1 MARFRIARLLGAVLT
16 ISVMTG
22 SVALPAMAAEE
33 IRSAAEAAQ
42 ETGEE
47 GTTDT
52 EETTEEQQA
61 EEESAGKPSEEHSAE
76 EREEENA
83 DAGNENAEAVSTQ
96 KPAESAQCIAAQE
109 QVQDQDTQAEADP
122 AENSPETESA
132 ETDEIEPD
140 ETESDE
146 TETEG
151 EETLPVLS
159 AETSVSEESVTDAA
173 KSGKEAPLTD
183 EQGELTAEN
192 GNAANVAKEG
202 VQAYE
207 MDLRSSSDAVTVGQ
221 TATVTATITFTA
233 PSEES
238 FDMTAEAAAG
248 ALSWQIDASGAA
260 AITQASEVQT
270 VKNRTG
276 AQESG
281 GGTAAEEGAAPDE
294 TVSEKMASEEMASE
308 ETVVY
313 SGSVTQTVTVR
324 GVAEGTAG
332 VTAAAGEESR
342 SVQLKVNPVPVQL
355 GQAANLY
362 WRDTT
367 VLTWDKVKNA
377 GQYRVVISVY
387 EGNKSYAGVIMTSAN
402 SCDAEDK
409 IVALI
414 RNYKASFTGAS
425 YSVKASVQ
433 AISKDTVH
441 FKNGAAASAPGMRYL
456 DTTYREA
463 LSRNGWFQ
471 KGGEWYF
478 YEAGVKQTGWFGFSG
493 KKYYF
498 YADGRMAHDCWIGK
512 KYLKSNGEMA
522 RDEWVAGYKYYVDK
536 NGDKADK
543 STFVTKFFYKTAKG
557 WHYKRTNGKPEFKN
571 TWASIFN
578 RMYYFDEGGNI
589 KTGFFTVAGKRY
601 FADYTGTPVTGLGA
615 RRTGWIT
622 VPSGTYWLDDNGVM
636 QRSAWVDKKQY
647 YVDAG
652 GHRCDWI
659 TYNNLRNVNTSNR
672 LGYYIGSSGSAP
684 EQSIAAYDAA
694 YKNGNRIMVVDLRF
708 TKDNVPVCFHDDLV
722 GYARYK
728 NGDEPGSRPS
738 VSKSTLS
745 QLNNYDYG
753 IKWGNQYKG
762 TKVLTLEQMAAWI
775 AKHSDTEL
783 YIEVKVDSMNAEQI
797 KKTAAVLNKYKVMG
811 NSSMIFGVSSAS
823 DTRAQRVHNAAPSLR
838 IGFTTSAVNDVAVA
852 QIKKAK
858 GARNEV
864 FLWCWD
870 KTGLT
875 ASKVKTLRALD
886 VQYECG
892 TFSTLDQILKYY
904 AKGSAYSYNSGVE
917 TDGAAFHQMLRA
929 ATMHEKAKWVK
940 TAKGWQYRLASG
952 NYVRSQWRTISGK
965 RYYFTADA
973 VMKTGWM
980 SKSGKMYY
988 FDSNGVMA
996 IGTKTIGGHVYKFG
1010 TDGVFIK
1017 KIK

>member
-1 MARFRIARLLGAVLT
+1 MARFQIARLLGAVLT

-22 SVALPAMAAEE
+22 SVAFPAMAAEE
-33 IRSAAEAAQ
+33 IRSAADAAQ

-47 GTTDT
+47 GTSDAA
-52 EETTEEQQA
+52 ETTMQEQ
-61 EEESAGKPSEEHSAE
+61 EEEEPAGKLSEDRSAE
-76 EREEENA
+76 EKSEEEDAGAEEENA
-83 DAGNENAEAVSTQ
+83 EGTSSEPS
-96 KPAESAQCIAAQE
+96 AESAANAAAQGQDQV
-109 QVQDQDTQAEADP
+109 QVQDAQTEADP
-122 AENSPETESA
+122 ALIGQEA
-132 ETDEIEPD
+132 ETAEASEEPD
-140 ETESDE
+140 KDSDKE
-146 TETEG
+146 GSDKKETEG
-151 EETLPVLS
+151 EETLPAS
-159 AETSVSEESVTDAA
+159 GAETAVPEESVTDTA
-173 KSGKEAPLTD
+173 KSDKEEPLTAD
-183 EQGELTAEN
+183 SSELTAEN
-192 GNAANVAKEG
+192 TNVAKEG
-202 VQAYE
+202 VQPYK
-207 MDLRSSSDAVTVGQ
+207 MDLRSSSNAIKVGQ
-221 TATVTATITFTA
+221 TATITATITFSA
-233 PSEES
+233 SSEES
-238 FDMTAEAAAG
+238 FDRTAEAAAG
-248 ALSWQIDASGAA
+248 ALSWKIASGAA
-260 AITQASEVQT
+260 VIAQTSEVQT

-276 AQESG
+276 VQESG
-281 GGTAAEEGAAPDE
+281 EGTAAEEGAPA
-294 TVSEKMASEEMASE
+294 E

-332 VTAAAGEESR
+332 VTAAAGAESR

-355 GQAANLY
+355 GKATNLY

-367 VLTWDKVKNA
+367 VLAWDKVKNA
-377 GQYRVVISVY
+377 EQYRVVVSVC
-387 EGNKSYAGVIMTSAN
+387 EGNKSCSGVIMTSAN

-414 RNYKASFTGAS
+414 RANKASFTGAS

-433 AISKDTVH
+433 AINSDTVH
-441 FKNGAAASAPGMRYL
+441 FKNGAAVSAPGMRYL
-456 DTTYREA
+456 HTTYREA

-478 YEAGVKQTGWFGFSG
+478 YEAGVKQTGWFAFCG
-493 KKYYF
+493 KKYYL
-498 YADGRMAHDCWIGK
+498 YADGRMAHDRWIGK

-536 NGDKADK
+536 NGNKVDK
-543 STFVTKFFYKTAKG
+543 STFVTKFFYKTAQG
-557 WHYKRTNGKPEFKN
+557 WHFKRSNGKPEFKN
-571 TWASIFN
+571 TWVSLFN
-578 RMYYFDEGGNI
+578 RMYYFDGSGNI
-589 KTGFFTVAGKRY
+589 KTGFFTVGGKKY
-601 FADYTGTPVTGLGA
+601 FADYKGTPETGLGA
-615 RRTGWIT
+615 RRKGWIT
-622 VPSGTYWLDDNGVM
+622 VPSGTYWLDDNGVV
-636 QRSAWVDKKQY
+636 QRSTWVDKKQY
-647 YVDAG
+647 YVDAK
-652 GHRCDWI
+652 GHKCDWI
-659 TYNNLRNVNTSNR
+659 TYNSLRNVNTSNR
-672 LGYYIGSSGSAP
+672 LGYYINKSGSAP

-708 TKDNVPVCFHDDLV
+708 TKDNVPVCLHDDLV
-722 GYARYK
+722 AYARYK
-728 NGDEPGSRPS
+728 DGDIPGSRPS

-783 YIEVKVDSMNAEQI
+783 YIEVKVNSMNAAQI
-797 KKTAAVLNKYKVMG
+797 KKTAAILNKYKVMG
-811 NSSMIFGVSSAS
+811 NSSMVFGVSSAS

-838 IGFTTSAVNDVAVA
+838 IGFTTSAVNDVAVS

-858 GARNEV
+858 GAGNEV

-875 ASKVKTLRALD
+875 ADKVKTLRGLD

-892 TFSTLDQILKYY
+892 TFSTLDQIMKYY
-904 AKGSAYSYNSGVE
+904 AKGRAYSYNSGVE
-917 TDGAAFHQMLRA
+917 TDGAAFHQLLRA

-952 NYVRSQWRTISGK
+952 NYVKNQWRTISGK
-965 RYYFTADA
+965 KYYFTANA
-973 VMKTGWM
+973 VMKTGWLRQN
-980 SKSGKMYY
+980 GRQYY

-996 IGTKTIGGHVYKFG
+996 TGNKTINGHVYKFG

>member
-1 MARFRIARLLGAVLT
+1 MARFQIARLLGAVLT

-22 SVALPAMAAEE
+22 SVAFPAMAAEE
-33 IRSAAEAAQ
+33 IRSAADAAQ

-47 GTTDT
+47 GTSDAA
-52 EETTEEQQA
+52 ETTMQEQ
-61 EEESAGKPSEEHSAE
+61 EEEEPAGKLSEDRSAE
-76 EREEENA
+76 EKSEEEDTGAEEENA
-83 DAGNENAEAVSTQ
+83 EGTSSEPS
-96 KPAESAQCIAAQE
+96 AESAANAAAQGQDQV
-109 QVQDQDTQAEADP
+109 QVQDAQTEADP
-122 AENSPETESA
+122 ALIGQEA
-132 ETDEIEPD
+132 ETAEASEEPD
-140 ETESDE
+140 KDSDKE
-146 TETEG
+146 GSDKKETEG
-151 EETLPVLS
+151 EETLPAS
-159 AETSVSEESVTDAA
+159 GAETAVPEESVTDTA
-173 KSGKEAPLTD
+173 KSDKEEPLTAD
-183 EQGELTAEN
+183 SSELTAEN
-192 GNAANVAKEG
+192 TNVAKEG
-202 VQAYE
+202 VQPYK
-207 MDLRSSSDAVTVGQ
+207 MDLRSSSNAIKVGQ
-221 TATVTATITFTA
+221 TATITATITFSA
-233 PSEES
+233 SSEEF
-238 FDMTAEAAAG
+238 FDRTAEAAAG
-248 ALSWQIDASGAA
+248 ALSWKIASGAA
-260 AITQASEVQT
+260 VIAQTSEVQT

-276 AQESG
+276 VQESG
-281 GGTAAEEGAAPDE
+281 EGTAAEEGAPA
-294 TVSEKMASEEMASE
+294 E

-332 VTAAAGEESR
+332 VTAAAGAESR

-355 GQAANLY
+355 GKATNLY

-367 VLTWDKVKNA
+367 VLAWDKVKNA
-377 GQYRVVISVY
+377 EQYRVVVSVC
-387 EGNKSYAGVIMTSAN
+387 EGNKSCSGVIMTSAN

-414 RNYKASFTGAS
+414 RANKASFTGAS

-433 AISKDTVH
+433 AINSDTVH
-441 FKNGAAASAPGMRYL
+441 FKNGAAVSAPGMRYL
-456 DTTYREA
+456 HTTYREA

-478 YEAGVKQTGWFGFSG
+478 YEAGVKQTGWFAFCG
-493 KKYYF
+493 KKYYL
-498 YADGRMAHDCWIGK
+498 YADGRMAHDRWIGK

-536 NGDKADK
+536 NGNKVDK

-557 WHYKRTNGKPEFKN
+557 WHFKRSNGKPEFKN
-571 TWASIFN
+571 TWVSLFN
-578 RMYYFDEGGNI
+578 RMYYFDGSGNI
-589 KTGFFTVAGKRY
+589 KTGFFTVGGKKY
-601 FADYTGTPVTGLGA
+601 FADYKGTPETGLGA
-615 RRTGWIT
+615 RRKGWIT
-622 VPSGTYWLDDNGVM
+622 VPSGTYWLDDNGVV
-636 QRSAWVDKKQY
+636 QRSTWVDKKQY
-647 YVDAG
+647 YVDAK
-652 GHRCDWI
+652 GHKCDWI
-659 TYNNLRNVNTSNR
+659 TYNSLRNVNTSNR
-672 LGYYIGSSGSAP
+672 LGYYINKSGSAP

-708 TKDNVPVCFHDDLV
+708 TKDNVPVCLHDDLV
-722 GYARYK
+722 AYARYK
-728 NGDEPGSRPS
+728 DGDIPGSRPS

-783 YIEVKVDSMNAEQI
+783 YIEVKVNSMNAAQI
-797 KKTAAVLNKYKVMG
+797 KKTAAILNKYKVMG
-811 NSSMIFGVSSAS
+811 NSSMVFGVSSAS

-838 IGFTTSAVNDVAVA
+838 IGFTTSAVNDVAVS

-858 GARNEV
+858 GAGNEV

-875 ASKVKTLRALD
+875 ADKVKTLRGLD

-892 TFSTLDQILKYY
+892 TFSTLDQIMKYY
-904 AKGSAYSYNSGVE
+904 AKGRAYSYNSGVE
-917 TDGAAFHQMLRA
+917 TDGAAFHQLLRA

-940 TAKGWQYRLASG
+940 IAKGWQYRLASG
-952 NYVRSQWRTISGK
+952 NYVKNQWRTISGK
-965 RYYFTADA
+965 KYYFTANA
-973 VMKTGWM
+973 VMKTGWLRQN
-980 SKSGKMYY
+980 GKQYY

-996 IGTKTIGGHVYKFG
+996 TGNKTINGHVYKFG

>member
-33 IRSAAEAAQ
+33 IRSAADAAQ

-47 GTTDT
+47 GMTDAAEAT
-52 EETTEEQQA
+52 VQQQA
-61 EEESAGKPSEEHSAE
+61 EEEPAGKLSEDPRAEEKGEEESAGAE
-76 EREEENA
+76 K
-83 DAGNENAEAVSTQ
+83 ENAEAVSTQ
-96 KPAESAQCIAAQE
+96 QPAESAQSVEAQE
-109 QVQDQDTQAEADP
+109 QVQAKDTQAEADP
-122 AENSPETESA
+122 AANSPETESA
-132 ETDEIEPD
+132 ETAQKESNEIEA
-140 ETESDE
+140 
-146 TETEG
+146 EG

-173 KSGKEAPLTD
+173 RSDKEAPLTD
-183 EQGELTAEN
+183 DPSEITEEN
-192 GNAANVAKEG
+192 IDVAKEG

-207 MDLRSSSDAVTVGQ
+207 MDLRSSSDAVKVGQ
-221 TATVTATITFTA
+221 TATITATITFTA

-238 FDMTAEAAAG
+238 FDRTAEAAAG
-248 ALSWQIDASGAA
+248 ALAWQIDASGAA
-260 AITQASEVQT
+260 VIAQTSEVQT
-270 VKNRTG
+270 VKNRAG
-276 AQESG
+276 SQESG
-281 GGTAAEEGAAPDE
+281 DGTAAEEG
-294 TVSEKMASEEMASE
+294 TVPE

-313 SGSVTQTVTVR
+313 SGAVTQTVTVR

-332 VTAAAGEESR
+332 VTAAAGVESR

-355 GQAANLY
+355 GQATNLY
-362 WRDTT
+362 WKDTT

-377 GQYRVVISVY
+377 GQYRVVVSVY
-387 EGNKSYAGVIMTSAN
+387 EGNKSYSGVIMTSSN

-414 RNYKASFTGAS
+414 RAYKASFTGAS

-433 AISKDTVH
+433 AINSDTVH
-441 FKNGAAASAPGMRYL
+441 FKNGAAVIAPGLRYL

-522 RDEWVAGYKYYVDK
+522 KDEWVAGYKYYVDK
-536 NGDKADK
+536 NGDRADK
-543 STFVTKFFYKTAKG
+543 STFVTKSFYKTAKG
-557 WHYKRTNGKPEFKN
+557 WHYKRAGGKPEFKN
-571 TWASIFN
+571 TWVSIFN
-578 RMYYFDEGGNI
+578 RKYYFDGSGNI
-589 KTGFFTVAGKRY
+589 KTGFFTVGGKKY
-601 FADYTGTPVTGLGA
+601 FADYTGTLETGLGV
-615 RRTGWIT
+615 RRTGWVT
-622 VPSGTYWLDDNGVM
+622 LPSGTYWFDDNGVM
-636 QRSAWVDKKQY
+636 QKSAWVDKKQY
-647 YVDAG
+647 YVDANG
-652 GHRCDWI
+652 RKCDWI

-672 LGYYIGSSGSAP
+672 LGYYINRSGSAP
-684 EQSIAAYDAA
+684 EQSIAAYNAA

-762 TKVLTLEQMAAWI
+762 TKALTLEQMAAWI

-783 YIEVKVDSMNAEQI
+783 YIEVKVDAMNATQI
-797 KKTAAVLNKYKVMG
+797 KKTVDVLNKYKVLN
-811 NSSMIFGVSSAS
+811 NSSMIFNVSSVS

-838 IGFTTSAVNDVAVA
+838 IGFTASAVNDAAVT

-858 GARNEV
+858 GTGNEV

-875 ASKVKTLRALD
+875 ASKVKTLRTLN

-892 TFSTLDQILKYY
+892 TFTTLDQILKYY
-904 AKGSAYSYNSGVE
+904 AKGKAYGYNSGVE
-917 TDGAAFHQMLRA
+917 TTGAVFHQLLRA

-940 TAKGWQYRLASG
+940 TAKGWQYKLASG

-965 RYYFTADA
+965 RYYFTSNA
-973 VMKTGWM
+973 VMKTGWLGL
-980 SKSGKMYY
+980 SGKLYY
-988 FDSNGVMA
+988 FDSNGVMTT
-996 IGTKTIGGHVYKFG
+996 GNKTINGHVYKFG

>member
-1 MARFRIARLLGAVLT
+1 MARFQIARLLGAVLT

-22 SVALPAMAAEE
+22 SVAFPAMAAEE
-33 IRSAAEAAQ
+33 IRSAADAAQ

-47 GTTDT
+47 GTSDAA
-52 EETTEEQQA
+52 ETTMQEQ
-61 EEESAGKPSEEHSAE
+61 EEEEPAGKLSEDRSAE
-76 EREEENA
+76 EKSEEEDTGAEEENA
-83 DAGNENAEAVSTQ
+83 EGTSSEPS
-96 KPAESAQCIAAQE
+96 AESAANAAAQGQDQV
-109 QVQDQDTQAEADP
+109 QVQDAQTEADP
-122 AENSPETESA
+122 ALIGQEA
-132 ETDEIEPD
+132 ETAEASEEPD
-140 ETESDE
+140 KDSDKE
-146 TETEG
+146 GSDKKETEG
-151 EETLPVLS
+151 EETLPAS
-159 AETSVSEESVTDAA
+159 GAETAVPEESVTDTA
-173 KSGKEAPLTD
+173 KSDKEEPLTAD
-183 EQGELTAEN
+183 SSELTAEN
-192 GNAANVAKEG
+192 TNVAKEG
-202 VQAYE
+202 VQPYK
-207 MDLRSSSDAVTVGQ
+207 MDLRSSSNAIKVGQ
-221 TATVTATITFTA
+221 TATITATITFSA
-233 PSEES
+233 SSEEF
-238 FDMTAEAAAG
+238 FDRTAEAAAG
-248 ALSWQIDASGAA
+248 ALSWKIASGAA
-260 AITQASEVQT
+260 VIAQTSEVQT

-276 AQESG
+276 VQESG
-281 GGTAAEEGAAPDE
+281 EGTAAEEGAPA
-294 TVSEKMASEEMASE
+294 E

-332 VTAAAGEESR
+332 VTAAAGAESR

-355 GQAANLY
+355 GKATNLY

-367 VLTWDKVKNA
+367 VLAWDKVKNA
-377 GQYRVVISVY
+377 EQYRVVVSVC
-387 EGNKSYAGVIMTSAN
+387 EGNKSCSGVIMTSAN

-414 RNYKASFTGAS
+414 RANKASFTGAS

-433 AISKDTVH
+433 AINSDTVH
-441 FKNGAAASAPGMRYL
+441 FKNGAAVSAPGMRYL
-456 DTTYREA
+456 HTTYREA

-478 YEAGVKQTGWFGFSG
+478 YEAGVKQTGWFAFCG
-493 KKYYF
+493 KKYYL
-498 YADGRMAHDCWIGK
+498 YADGRMAHDRWIGK

-536 NGDKADK
+536 NGNKVDK

-557 WHYKRTNGKPEFKN
+557 WHFKRSNGKPEFKN
-571 TWASIFN
+571 TWVSLFN
-578 RMYYFDEGGNI
+578 RMYYFDGSGNI
-589 KTGFFTVAGKRY
+589 KTGFFTVGGKKY
-601 FADYTGTPVTGLGA
+601 FADYKGTPETGLGA
-615 RRTGWIT
+615 RRKGWIT
-622 VPSGTYWLDDNGVM
+622 VPSGTYWLDDNGVV
-636 QRSAWVDKKQY
+636 QRSTWVDKKQY
-647 YVDAG
+647 YVDAK
-652 GHRCDWI
+652 GHKCDWI
-659 TYNNLRNVNTSNR
+659 TYNSLRNVNTSNR
-672 LGYYIGSSGSAP
+672 LGYYINKSGSAP

-708 TKDNVPVCFHDDLV
+708 TKDNVPVCLHDDLV
-722 GYARYK
+722 AYARYK
-728 NGDEPGSRPS
+728 DGDIPGSRPS

-783 YIEVKVDSMNAEQI
+783 YIEVKVNSMNAAQI
-797 KKTAAVLNKYKVMG
+797 KKTAAILNKYKVMG
-811 NSSMIFGVSSAS
+811 NSSMVFGVSSAS

-838 IGFTTSAVNDVAVA
+838 IGFTTSAVNDVAVS

-858 GARNEV
+858 GAGNEV

-870 KTGLT
+870 KTG
-875 ASKVKTLRALD
+875 LD

-892 TFSTLDQILKYY
+892 TFSTLDQIMKYY
-904 AKGSAYSYNSGVE
+904 AKGRAYSYNSGVE
-917 TDGAAFHQMLRA
+917 TDGAAFHQLLRA

-952 NYVRSQWRTISGK
+952 NYVKNQWRTISGK
-965 RYYFTADA
+965 KYYFTANA
-973 VMKTGWM
+973 VMKTGWLRQN
-980 SKSGKMYY
+980 GRQYY

-996 IGTKTIGGHVYKFG
+996 TGNKTINGHVYKFG